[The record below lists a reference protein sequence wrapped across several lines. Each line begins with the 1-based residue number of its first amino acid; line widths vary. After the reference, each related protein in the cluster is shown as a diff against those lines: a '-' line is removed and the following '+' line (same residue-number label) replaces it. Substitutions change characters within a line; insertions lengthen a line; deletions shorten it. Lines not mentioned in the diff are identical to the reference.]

1 MIHTATSANR
11 KTERITL
18 AVLIAFALLLTGCQT
33 SPEKKKLNHYNKGVE
48 YLQKGEA
55 QSAVLELKNAIE
67 IDGNFADAHYQLGL
81 AYLNL
86 REYDK
91 ATIAFGN
98 AASNDPTNIDARL
111 QIANYYY
118 TQQQDYLKAQQEL
131 ENILHDYPNNAEV
144 YAALGS
150 VYYSQEK
157 RRKRLL
163 PSGRAWNW
171 SLVL

>member
-1 MIHTATSANR
+1 MFLDRIKGCYYIKITPLKTTEKEQERIQHLSLEVMLMIHTATSANR

-111 QIANYYY
+111 QIAN
-118 TQQQDYLKAQQEL
+118 TFIPTEDYLKL
-131 ENILHDYPNNAEV
+131 NKNKKTFTRL
-144 YAALGS
+144 
-150 VYYSQEK
+150 SQ
-157 RRKRLL
+157 
-163 PSGRAWNW
+163 
-171 SLVL
+171 